1 MLVLVLLSFCHSL
14 LTTAGVGFRG
24 LVHTGLLEDWY
35 AVLRRSYCL
44 SVDTWTLS
52 SSSCLV
58 ISTSEEA
65 PGSAT
70 SKKSLWC
77 NLFKV
82 SEHGRALAVS
92 KFEHHLRTDQ
102 DLNEALWQLSG
113 ARLVCHC
120 RPGEECHTDIIRTVF
135 KEQFPDAHDRDEVS
149 AEPPSAQVQNY
160 MAKLREVPEQSDGS
174 SADEG
179 APERGAGWV
188 GYGPPME
195 VGVGYVSRELC
206 DGQCLASPGRW
217 SPEQR
222 RYPQHLQWKAVVKLF
237 ENFANT
243 YGTEEL
249 FTSLAFGRVA
259 ECPFPLD
266 EVRNLKA
273 EVVQCAE
280 RSGYHLIRETADR
293 TNTPM
298 TLGFF
303 SCF

>member
-14 LTTAGVGFRG
+14 LATAVRRGFPRARTHRSIGG
-24 LVHTGLLEDWY
+24 LV
-35 AVLRRSYCL
+35 R
-44 SVDTWTLS
+44 
-52 SSSCLV
+52 
-58 ISTSEEA
+58 
-65 PGSAT
+65 SAT
-70 SKKSLWC
+70 PIVLPIRGHLDSIKQLMLGDIYVGRGSRQRNLWC
-77 NLFKV
+77 NPFKV

-120 RPGEECHTDIIRTVF
+120 RPGEECHADIIRTVF

-149 AEPPSAQVQNY
+149 AKPPSAQVLNY
-160 MAKLREVPEQSDGS
+160 MAKLREAPEQSDGS

-179 APERGAGWV
+179 APESGTGWV

-206 DGQCLASPGRW
+206 DGQCLASPERW

-222 RYPQHLQWKAVVKLF
+222 RYPQHEQWKAVVKLF

-243 YGTEEL
+243 YGTEVL
-249 FTSLAFGRVA
+249 LTSLALGRVA

-280 RSGYHLIRETADR
+280 
-293 TNTPM
+293 
-298 TLGFF
+298 
-303 SCF
+303 